1 MAQGKPKIST
11 GRPPGRPRKVG
22 RGFGKVVGSKVAKP
36 VSTTT
41 HNALRSG
48 TVYISKDS
56 AKKTGTMDKGGA
68 ASDGAPIKRGRGR
81 PKKTVDMEMPT
92 DGDQSDGATNG
103 ETEQAK
109 EGGDTK
115 VEEDFEV
122 EGPTP
127 EIKRGR
133 GRPKKVVREVSTE
146 DVHEAALATASA
158 STKSSEAGDG
168 SADEEAEAGPATTE
182 TKHGRGRPQKVLSE
196 VSTSD
201 VHEAA
206 LATASTSTKGNEAGD
221 KSANKEAEEG
231 PATVGPKRGRGRP
244 KKESNLL
251 DDLAPSSP
259 APATVSTVKRGK
271 GRPPKKRRLS
281 YFGRP
286 VPVFSTEESVHEGG
300 QEGDG
305 ADDSIVVNTGSEGS
319 KASGDGDIDDTPAAA
334 ASFEANAEV
343 PKLLPSL
350 MPHSAGLSPSPSHGG
365 IATARELELSQTD
378 PDAGGRPRCHGIF
391 KGKAG
396 EEEKLE
402 LAPYDDADAAGSG
415 HLTPYGYEGAN
426 GNANKVDRAV
436 EGICILSWGSTGGAT
451 LTLNQMH
458 SPSSPRCSGGQSCV
472 CSAVILRSARSD
484 CSAATRSFSHHYGCF
499 ESSDFLL
506 WCSESRRA
514 FRRSEVLLQQQ
525 RLDPVGMAWMEM
537 AIGLLSSY

>member
-22 RGFGKVVGSKVAKP
+22 HGFGKVVGSKVAKP

-41 HNALRSG
+41 HTALRSG
-48 TVYISKDS
+48 TVYTTKDS

-81 PKKTVDMEMPT
+81 PKKTVDMEMPN
-92 DGDQSDGATNG
+92 DGDQSDGATDG

-109 EGGDTK
+109 EGEDTK
-115 VEEDFEV
+115 VEEGFEV

-133 GRPKKVVREVSTE
+133 GRPKNVVREVSTE

-158 STKSSEAGDG
+158 STKSNEAGDG

-182 TKHGRGRPQKVLSE
+182 TKRGRGRPPKVLSK
-196 VSTSD
+196 VSTS
-201 VHEAA
+201 
-206 LATASTSTKGNEAGD
+206 NEAGD
-221 KSANKEAEEG
+221 KSANEEAEGG
-231 PATVGPKRGRGRP
+231 PATVGAKRGRGRP
-244 KKESNLL
+244 KKELNLL

-271 GRPPKKRRLS
+271 GRPPKKKRRLS

-286 VPVFSTEESVHEGG
+286 VPALPTEESVHEGG

-305 ADDSIVVNTGSEGS
+305 ADDSIVVNSGSEGS
-319 KASGDGDIDDTPAAA
+319 KASGVGDIDDTPAAA

-343 PKLLPSL
+343 SKLLPSL

-365 IATARELELSQTD
+365 ITTAGELELSQTD
-378 PDAGGRPRCHGIF
+378 PDVGGRPRYHGIF

-426 GNANKVDRAV
+426 GNANKVDGAV
-436 EGICILSWGSTGGAT
+436 EGICIL
-451 LTLNQMH
+451 
-458 SPSSPRCSGGQSCV
+458 
-472 CSAVILRSARSD
+472 
-484 CSAATRSFSHHYGCF
+484 
-499 ESSDFLL
+499 
-506 WCSESRRA
+506 
-514 FRRSEVLLQQQ
+514 
-525 RLDPVGMAWMEM
+525 
-537 AIGLLSSY
+537 